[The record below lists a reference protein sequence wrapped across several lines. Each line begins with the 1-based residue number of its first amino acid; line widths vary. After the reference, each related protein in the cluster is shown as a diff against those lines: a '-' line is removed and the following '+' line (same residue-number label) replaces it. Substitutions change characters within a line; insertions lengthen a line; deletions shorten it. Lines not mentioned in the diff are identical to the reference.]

1 MSVPKECSATKMS
14 TKASSQS
21 GEVTTVTIW
30 LKEQL
35 EDAWK
40 RELNLKKLLKT
51 IGEVKADSIE
61 IQTAAMER

>member
-1 MSVPKECSATKMS
+1 MS

>member
-1 MSVPKECSATKMS
+1 MS

-61 IQTAAMER
+61 I